1 MASTYTSNIRLELQ
15 ADGEN
20 PNNWGT
26 ILNQNVI
33 DLIDEAITSYTTVAL
48 TGANVT
54 LTAVNGTTDQS
65 RSPFLEFTGGLTEDV
80 NVIIPAVSKSYYI
93 NNKATQASAGTDI
106 TVKTASG
113 AGVNIPVGSRIAVIC
128 DGVSV
133 FSAINPNAFG
143 FGTAASAN
151 IGTGNTDV
159 PDVSIADVRYS
170 RLAAANAFTNTNSFA
185 SATTFNGLSSFTSA
199 TTFNGLNSFTSTTT
213 FKQVDSPIVTL
224 TDAASVAVNFNTG
237 NHFLVSLA
245 GNRTLANPTN
255 GKVGQVGH
263 IYIVQDG
270 TGNRTLSYGNMY
282 NFPSGT
288 APVLTSVSSSVD
300 LLVFSQR
307 ATSVLD
313 AVIIKDF
320 KVPV

>member
-54 LTAVNGTTDQS
+54 LTAINGTTDQS

-80 NVIIPAVSKSYYI
+80 NVIIPAVPKSYYI
-93 NNKATQASAGTDI
+93 NNKATQVSAGTDI

-113 AGVNIPVGSRIAVIC
+113 DGVNIPVGSRIAVIC

-170 RLAAANAFTNTNSFA
+170 QLAAANAFTNTNSFA
-185 SATTFNGLSSFTSA
+185 SATTFNGLS
-199 TTFNGLNSFTSTTT
+199 SFTSTTT

-245 GNRTLANPTN
+245 GNRTLENPTN

-270 TGNRTLSYGNMY
+270 TGNRTLSYGDMY

-288 APVLTSVSSSVD
+288 APVLTSVSGSVD

-320 KVPV
+320 KVPA

>member
-54 LTAVNGTTDQS
+54 LTAINGTTDQS

-80 NVIIPAVSKSYYI
+80 NVIIPAVPKSYYI

-113 AGVNIPVGSRIAVIC
+113 DGVNIPVGSRIAVIC

-133 FSAINPNAFG
+133 FSAINPTAFG

-170 RLAAANAFTNTNSFA
+170 QLAAANTFTNT
-185 SATTFNGLSSFTSA
+185 
-199 TTFNGLNSFTSTTT
+199 NSFTSTTT
-213 FKQVDSPIVTL
+213 FTQVDSPIVTL

-245 GNRTLANPTN
+245 GNRTLENPTN

-270 TGNRTLSYGNMY
+270 TGNRTLSYGDMY

-288 APVLTSVSSSVD
+288 APVLTSVSGSVD

-320 KVPV
+320 KVPA

>member
-1 MASTYTSNIRLELQ
+1 MSSAFTSNIRLELQ

-54 LTAVNGTTDQS
+54 LTAINGVTDQS

-93 NNKATQASAGTDI
+93 NNKATQVSAGSDI

-113 AGVNIPVGSRIAVIC
+113 TGVNIPVGSRIAVIC

-133 FSAINPNAFG
+133 FSAINPTAFS

-170 RLAAANAFTNTNSFA
+170 QLAAANTFTNT
-185 SATTFNGLSSFTSA
+185 
-199 TTFNGLNSFTSTTT
+199 NSFTSTTT
-213 FKQVDSPIVTL
+213 FTQVDSPIVTL

-245 GNRTLANPTN
+245 GNRTLENPTN

-263 IYIVQDG
+263 IYVVQDG
-270 TGNRTLSYGNMY
+270 TGGRTLSYGDMY

-288 APVLTSVSSSVD
+288 APVLTTSIGGVD

-313 AVIIKDF
+313 VVVVKDF

>member
-54 LTAVNGTTDQS
+54 LTAINGTTDQS

-80 NVIIPAVSKSYYI
+80 NVIIPAVPKSYYI

-113 AGVNIPVGSRIAVIC
+113 DGVNIPVGSRIAVVC

-159 PDVSIADVRYS
+159 PDVSIADARYS
-170 RLAAANAFTNTNSFA
+170 QLAAANTFTNT
-185 SATTFNGLSSFTSA
+185 
-199 TTFNGLNSFTSTTT
+199 NSFTSTTT
-213 FKQVDSPIVTL
+213 FTQVDSPIVTL

-245 GNRTLANPTN
+245 GNRTLENPTN

-263 IYIVQDG
+263 IYVVQDG
-270 TGNRTLSYGNMY
+270 TGGRTLSYGDMY

-288 APVLTSVSSSVD
+288 APVLTSVSGSVD

-320 KVPV
+320 KVPA

>member
-20 PNNWGT
+20 PNNWGA

-54 LTAVNGTTDQS
+54 LTAINGSTDQS

-80 NVIIPAVSKSYYI
+80 NVIIPAVPKSYYI
-93 NNKATQASAGTDI
+93 NNKATQVSAGTDI

-113 AGVNIPVGSRIAVIC
+113 DGVNIPVGSRIAVIC

-159 PDVSIADVRYS
+159 PDVSIADARYS
-170 RLAAANAFTNTNSFA
+170 QLAAANT
-185 SATTFNGLSSFTSA
+185 
-199 TTFNGLNSFTSTTT
+199 FTSTNS

-224 TDAASVAVNFNTG
+224 TDAASVAINFNSG

-245 GNRTLANPTN
+245 GNRTLENPTN

-263 IYIVQDG
+263 IYIVQDA
-270 TGNRTLSYGNMY
+270 TGGRTLSYGDMY

-288 APVLTSVSSSVD
+288 APVLTSVSGSVD

>member
-54 LTAVNGTTDQS
+54 LTAINGTTDQS

-80 NVIIPAVSKSYYI
+80 NVIIPAVPKSYYI
-93 NNKATQASAGTDI
+93 NNKATQTSAGTDI

-113 AGVNIPVGSRIAVIC
+113 DGVNIPVGSRIAVIC

-170 RLAAANAFTNTNSFA
+170 RLAAANTFTSTN
-185 SATTFNGLSSFTSA
+185 TFNGLSSFTS
-199 TTFNGLNSFTSTTT
+199 TTT
-213 FKQVDSPIVTL
+213 FTQVDSPIVTL

-245 GNRTLANPTN
+245 GNRTLENPTN

-270 TGNRTLSYGNMY
+270 TGGRTLSYGDMY

-288 APVLTSVSSSVD
+288 APVLTLISGSVD

>member
-54 LTAVNGTTDQS
+54 LTAINGTTDQS

-80 NVIIPAVSKSYYI
+80 NVIIPAVPKSYYI

-113 AGVNIPVGSRIAVIC
+113 DGVNIPVGSRIAVIC

-170 RLAAANAFTNTNSFA
+170 QLAAANTFTNT
-185 SATTFNGLSSFTSA
+185 
-199 TTFNGLNSFTSTTT
+199 NSFTSTTT
-213 FKQVDSPIVTL
+213 FTQVDSPIVTL

-245 GNRTLANPTN
+245 GNRTLENPTN

-263 IYIVQDG
+263 IYVVQDG
-270 TGNRTLSYGNMY
+270 TGGRTLSYGDMY

-320 KVPV
+320 KVPA

>member
-170 RLAAANAFTNTNSFA
+170 RLAAANTFTSTN
-185 SATTFNGLSSFTSA
+185 TFNGLS
-199 TTFNGLNSFTSTTT
+199 SFTSTTT

-245 GNRTLANPTN
+245 GNRTLENPTN

-263 IYIVQDG
+263 IYVVQDG
-270 TGNRTLSYGNMY
+270 TGGRTLSYGNMY

-288 APVLTSVSSSVD
+288 APVLTSVSGSVD

>member
-54 LTAVNGTTDQS
+54 LTAINGTTDQS

-80 NVIIPAVSKSYYI
+80 NVIIPAVPKSYYI

-113 AGVNIPVGSRIAVIC
+113 DGVNIPVGSRIAVIC

-170 RLAAANAFTNTNSFA
+170 QLAAANTFTSTN
-185 SATTFNGLSSFTSA
+185 TFNGLS
-199 TTFNGLNSFTSTTT
+199 SFTSTTT

-245 GNRTLANPTN
+245 GNRTLENPTN

-270 TGNRTLSYGNMY
+270 TGNRTLSYGDMY

-288 APVLTSVSSSVD
+288 APVLTSVSGSVD

-320 KVPV
+320 KVPA

>member
-54 LTAVNGTTDQS
+54 LTAINGTTDQS
-65 RSPFLEFTGGLTEDV
+65 RSPFLEFTGGITEDV
-80 NVIIPAVSKSYYI
+80 NVIIPAVPKSYYI
-93 NNKATQASAGTDI
+93 NNKATQTSAGTDI

-113 AGVNIPVGSRIAVIC
+113 DGVNIPVGSRIAVIC

-170 RLAAANAFTNTNSFA
+170 QLAAANAFTNTNSFA
-185 SATTFNGLSSFTSA
+185 SATTFNGLSSFTS
-199 TTFNGLNSFTSTTT
+199 TTT
-213 FKQVDSPIVTL
+213 FTQVDSPIVTL
-224 TDAASVAVNFNTG
+224 TDAVSVAVNFNTG

-245 GNRTLANPTN
+245 GNRTLENPTN

-270 TGNRTLSYGNMY
+270 TGNRTLSYGDMY

-288 APVLTSVSSSVD
+288 APVLTSVSGSVD

>member
-20 PNNWGT
+20 PNNCGT

-54 LTAVNGTTDQS
+54 LTAINGSTDQS

-80 NVIIPAVSKSYYI
+80 NVIIPAVPKSYYI
-93 NNKATQASAGTDI
+93 NNKATQVSAGTDI

-113 AGVNIPVGSRIAVIC
+113 DGVNIPVGSRIAVIC

-159 PDVSIADVRYS
+159 PDVSIADARYS
-170 RLAAANAFTNTNSFA
+170 QLAAANT
-185 SATTFNGLSSFTSA
+185 
-199 TTFNGLNSFTSTTT
+199 FTSTNS

-224 TDAASVAVNFNTG
+224 TDAASVAINFNSG

-245 GNRTLANPTN
+245 GNRTLENPTN

-263 IYIVQDG
+263 IYIVQDA
-270 TGNRTLSYGNMY
+270 TGGRTLSYGDMY

-288 APVLTSVSSSVD
+288 APVLTTSIGGVD

>member
-54 LTAVNGTTDQS
+54 LTAINGTTDQS

-80 NVIIPAVSKSYYI
+80 NVIIPAVPKSYYI

-113 AGVNIPVGSRIAVIC
+113 DGVNIPVGSRIAVIC

-133 FSAINPNAFG
+133 FSAINPTYFG

-170 RLAAANAFTNTNSFA
+170 QLAAANTFTSTN
-185 SATTFNGLSSFTSA
+185 TFNGLS
-199 TTFNGLNSFTSTTT
+199 SFTSTTT

-245 GNRTLANPTN
+245 GNRTLENPTN

-270 TGNRTLSYGNMY
+270 TGNRTLSYGDMY

-288 APVLTSVSSSVD
+288 APVLTAVSGSVD

>member
-54 LTAVNGTTDQS
+54 LTAINGTTDLS

-80 NVIIPAVSKSYYI
+80 NVIIPAVPKSYYI
-93 NNKATQASAGTDI
+93 NNKATQTSAGTDI

-113 AGVNIPVGSRIAVIC
+113 DGVNIPVGSRIAVIC

-170 RLAAANAFTNTNSFA
+170 RLAAANTFTSTN
-185 SATTFNGLSSFTSA
+185 TFNGLSSFTS
-199 TTFNGLNSFTSTTT
+199 TTT
-213 FKQVDSPIVTL
+213 FTQVDSPIVTL

-245 GNRTLANPTN
+245 GNRTLENPTN

-270 TGNRTLSYGNMY
+270 TGNRTLSYGDMY

-288 APVLTSVSSSVD
+288 APVLTSVSGSVD

>member
-54 LTAVNGTTDQS
+54 LTAINGSTDQS

-80 NVIIPAVSKSYYI
+80 NVIIPAVPKSYYI
-93 NNKATQASAGTDI
+93 NNKATQVSAGTDI

-113 AGVNIPVGSRIAVIC
+113 DGVNIPVGSRIAVIC

-159 PDVSIADVRYS
+159 PDVSIADARYS
-170 RLAAANAFTNTNSFA
+170 QLAAANT
-185 SATTFNGLSSFTSA
+185 
-199 TTFNGLNSFTSTTT
+199 FTSTNS

-224 TDAASVAVNFNTG
+224 TDAASVAINFNSG

-245 GNRTLANPTN
+245 GNRTLENPTN

-263 IYIVQDG
+263 IYIVQDA
-270 TGNRTLSYGNMY
+270 TGGRTLSYGDMY

-288 APVLTSVSSSVD
+288 APVLTTSIGGVD

>member
-170 RLAAANAFTNTNSFA
+170 QLAAANAFTNTNSFA
-185 SATTFNGLSSFTSA
+185 SATTFNGLS
-199 TTFNGLNSFTSTTT
+199 SFTSTTT

-245 GNRTLANPTN
+245 GNRTLENPTN

-270 TGNRTLSYGNMY
+270 TGNRTLSYGDMY

-288 APVLTSVSSSVD
+288 APVLTSVSGSVD

>member
-54 LTAVNGTTDQS
+54 LTAINGTTDQS

-80 NVIIPAVSKSYYI
+80 NVIIPAVPKSYYI

-170 RLAAANAFTNTNSFA
+170 QLAAANAFTNTNSFA
-185 SATTFNGLSSFTSA
+185 SATTFNGLS
-199 TTFNGLNSFTSTTT
+199 SFTSTTT

-270 TGNRTLSYGNMY
+270 TGNRTLSYGDMY

-288 APVLTSVSSSVD
+288 APVLTSVSGSVD

-320 KVPV
+320 KVPA

>member
-80 NVIIPAVSKSYYI
+80 NVIIPAVPKSYYI

-170 RLAAANAFTNTNSFA
+170 QLAAANAFTNTNSFA
-185 SATTFNGLSSFTSA
+185 SATTFNGLS
-199 TTFNGLNSFTSTTT
+199 SFTSTTT

-245 GNRTLANPTN
+245 GNRTLENPTN

-263 IYIVQDG
+263 IYVVQDG
-270 TGNRTLSYGNMY
+270 TGGRTLSYGDMY

-288 APVLTSVSSSVD
+288 APVLTSVSGSVD

>member
-54 LTAVNGTTDQS
+54 LTAINGTTDQS

-80 NVIIPAVSKSYYI
+80 NVIIPAVPKSYYI
-93 NNKATQASAGTDI
+93 NNKATQTSAGTDI

-113 AGVNIPVGSRIAVIC
+113 DGVNIPVGSRIAVIC

-133 FSAINPNAFG
+133 FSAINPTAFS

-170 RLAAANAFTNTNSFA
+170 RLAAANTFTSTN
-185 SATTFNGLSSFTSA
+185 TFNGLSSFTS
-199 TTFNGLNSFTSTTT
+199 TTAFT
-213 FKQVDSPIVTL
+213 QVDSPIVTL

-245 GNRTLANPTN
+245 GNRTLENPTN

-270 TGNRTLSYGNMY
+270 TGNRTLSYGDMY

-288 APVLTSVSSSVD
+288 APVLTSVSGSVD

>member
-1 MASTYTSNIRLELQ
+1 MSSAFTSNIRLELQ

-54 LTAVNGTTDQS
+54 LTAINGVTDQS

-93 NNKATQASAGTDI
+93 NNKATQVSAGSDI

-113 AGVNIPVGSRIAVIC
+113 TGVNIPVGSRIAVIC

-133 FSAINPNAFG
+133 FSAINPTAFS

-170 RLAAANAFTNTNSFA
+170 QLAAANTFTNT
-185 SATTFNGLSSFTSA
+185 
-199 TTFNGLNSFTSTTT
+199 NSFTSTTT
-213 FKQVDSPIVTL
+213 FTQVDSPIVTL

-245 GNRTLANPTN
+245 GNRTLENPTN

-263 IYIVQDG
+263 IYVVQDG
-270 TGNRTLSYGNMY
+270 TGGRTLSYGDMY

-288 APVLTSVSSSVD
+288 APVLTTSIGSVD

-313 AVIIKDF
+313 VVVVKDF

>member
-54 LTAVNGTTDQS
+54 LTAINGTTDQS

-80 NVIIPAVSKSYYI
+80 NVIIPAVPKSYYI
-93 NNKATQASAGTDI
+93 NNKATQTSAGTDI

-113 AGVNIPVGSRIAVIC
+113 DGVNIPVGSRIAVIC

-159 PDVSIADVRYS
+159 PDVSIADARYS
-170 RLAAANAFTNTNSFA
+170 QLAAANTFTNTNSF
-185 SATTFNGLSSFTSA
+185 T
-199 TTFNGLNSFTSTTT
+199 
-213 FKQVDSPIVTL
+213 QVDSPIVTL

-245 GNRTLANPTN
+245 GNRTLENPTN

-270 TGNRTLSYGNMY
+270 TGNRTLSYGDMY

-288 APVLTSVSSSVD
+288 APVLTSVSGSVD

>member
-113 AGVNIPVGSRIAVIC
+113 DGVNIPVGSRIAVIC

-170 RLAAANAFTNTNSFA
+170 QLAAANAFTNTNSFA
-185 SATTFNGLSSFTSA
+185 SATTFNGLS
-199 TTFNGLNSFTSTTT
+199 SFTSTTT

-245 GNRTLANPTN
+245 GNRTLENPTN

-263 IYIVQDG
+263 IYVVQDG
-270 TGNRTLSYGNMY
+270 TGGRCLLY
-282 NFPSGT
+282 
-288 APVLTSVSSSVD
+288 TS
-300 LLVFSQR
+300 
-307 ATSVLD
+307 D
-313 AVIIKDF
+313 AADE
-320 KVPV
+320 

>member
-54 LTAVNGTTDQS
+54 LTAINGTTDQS

-80 NVIIPAVSKSYYI
+80 NVIIPAVPKSYYI
-93 NNKATQASAGTDI
+93 NNKATQTSAGTDI

-113 AGVNIPVGSRIAVIC
+113 DGVNIPVGSRIAVIC

-170 RLAAANAFTNTNSFA
+170 RLAAANTFTSTN
-185 SATTFNGLSSFTSA
+185 TFNGLSSFTS
-199 TTFNGLNSFTSTTT
+199 TTT
-213 FKQVDSPIVTL
+213 FTQVDSPIVTL

-245 GNRTLANPTN
+245 GNRTLENPTN

-270 TGNRTLSYGNMY
+270 TGNRTLSYGDMY

-288 APVLTSVSSSVD
+288 APVLTSVSGSVD

-320 KVPV
+320 KVPA

>member
-54 LTAVNGTTDQS
+54 LTAINGSTDQS

-80 NVIIPAVSKSYYI
+80 NVIIPAVPKSYYI
-93 NNKATQASAGTDI
+93 NNKATQTSAGTDI

-113 AGVNIPVGSRIAVIC
+113 DGVNIPVGSRIAVIC

-170 RLAAANAFTNTNSFA
+170 QLAAANT
-185 SATTFNGLSSFTSA
+185 
-199 TTFNGLNSFTSTTT
+199 FTSTNS

-224 TDAASVAVNFNTG
+224 TDAASVAINFNSG

-245 GNRTLANPTN
+245 GNRTLENPTN

-263 IYIVQDG
+263 IYIVQDA
-270 TGNRTLSYGNMY
+270 TGGRTLSYGDMY

-288 APVLTSVSSSVD
+288 APVLTSVSGSVD

>member
-54 LTAVNGTTDQS
+54 LTAINGTTDQS

-80 NVIIPAVSKSYYI
+80 NVIIPAVPKSYYI

-113 AGVNIPVGSRIAVIC
+113 AGVNIPVGSRIAVVC

-170 RLAAANAFTNTNSFA
+170 QLAAANTFTNT
-185 SATTFNGLSSFTSA
+185 
-199 TTFNGLNSFTSTTT
+199 NSFTSTTT
-213 FKQVDSPIVTL
+213 FTQVDSPIVTL

-245 GNRTLANPTN
+245 GNRTLENPTN

-263 IYIVQDG
+263 IYVVQDG
-270 TGNRTLSYGNMY
+270 TGGRTLSYGDMY

-320 KVPV
+320 KVPA

>member
-170 RLAAANAFTNTNSFA
+170 QLAAANAFTNTNSFA
-185 SATTFNGLSSFTSA
+185 SATTFNGLS
-199 TTFNGLNSFTSTTT
+199 SFTSTTT

-245 GNRTLANPTN
+245 GNRTLENPTN

-263 IYIVQDG
+263 IYVVQDG
-270 TGNRTLSYGNMY
+270 TGGRTLSYGDMY

-288 APVLTSVSSSVD
+288 APVLTSVSGSVD

-320 KVPV
+320 KVPA

>member
-80 NVIIPAVSKSYYI
+80 NVIIPAVPKSYYI

-170 RLAAANAFTNTNSFA
+170 QLAAANAFTNTNSFA
-185 SATTFNGLSSFTSA
+185 SATTFNGLS
-199 TTFNGLNSFTSTTT
+199 SFTSTTT

-245 GNRTLANPTN
+245 GNRTLENPTN

-270 TGNRTLSYGNMY
+270 TGNRTLSYGDMY

-288 APVLTSVSSSVD
+288 APVLTSVSGSVD

>member
-54 LTAVNGTTDQS
+54 LTAINGTTDQS

-80 NVIIPAVSKSYYI
+80 NVIIPAVPKSYYI
-93 NNKATQASAGTDI
+93 NNKATQVSAGTDI

-113 AGVNIPVGSRIAVIC
+113 DGVNIPVGSRIAVIC

-170 RLAAANAFTNTNSFA
+170 QLAAANTFTSTN
-185 SATTFNGLSSFTSA
+185 TFNGLS
-199 TTFNGLNSFTSTTT
+199 SFTSTTT

-245 GNRTLANPTN
+245 GNRTLENPTN

-263 IYIVQDG
+263 IYVVQDG
-270 TGNRTLSYGNMY
+270 TGGRTLSYGDMY

-288 APVLTSVSSSVD
+288 APVLTSVSGSVD

-320 KVPV
+320 KVPA

>member
-54 LTAVNGTTDQS
+54 LTAINGTTDQS

-80 NVIIPAVSKSYYI
+80 NVIIPAVPKSYYI
-93 NNKATQASAGTDI
+93 NNKATQVSAGTDI

-113 AGVNIPVGSRIAVIC
+113 DGVNIPVGSRIAVIC

-170 RLAAANAFTNTNSFA
+170 RLAAANTFTSTN
-185 SATTFNGLSSFTSA
+185 TFNGLSSFTS
-199 TTFNGLNSFTSTTT
+199 TTT
-213 FKQVDSPIVTL
+213 FTQVDSPIVTL

-245 GNRTLANPTN
+245 GNRTLENPTN

-270 TGNRTLSYGNMY
+270 TGNRTLSYGDMY

-288 APVLTSVSSSVD
+288 APVLTSVSGSVD

>member
-54 LTAVNGTTDQS
+54 LTAINGTTDQS

-80 NVIIPAVSKSYYI
+80 NVIIPAVPKSYYI
-93 NNKATQASAGTDI
+93 NNKATQVSAGTDI

-113 AGVNIPVGSRIAVIC
+113 DGVNIPVGSRIAVIC

-170 RLAAANAFTNTNSFA
+170 QLAAANTFTSTN
-185 SATTFNGLSSFTSA
+185 TFNGLS
-199 TTFNGLNSFTSTTT
+199 SFTSTTT

-245 GNRTLANPTN
+245 GNRTLENPTN

-270 TGNRTLSYGNMY
+270 TGNRTLSYGDMY

-288 APVLTSVSSSVD
+288 APVLTSVSGSVD

-320 KVPV
+320 KVPA

>member
-54 LTAVNGTTDQS
+54 LTAINGTTDQS

-80 NVIIPAVSKSYYI
+80 NVIIPAVPKSYYI
-93 NNKATQASAGTDI
+93 NNKATQTSAGTDI

-113 AGVNIPVGSRIAVIC
+113 DGVNIPVGSRIAVIC

-159 PDVSIADVRYS
+159 PDVSIADARYS
-170 RLAAANAFTNTNSFA
+170 QLAAANTFTSTN
-185 SATTFNGLSSFTSA
+185 TFNGLSSFTS
-199 TTFNGLNSFTSTTT
+199 TTT
-213 FKQVDSPIVTL
+213 FTQVDSPIVTL

-245 GNRTLANPTN
+245 GNRTLENPTN

-270 TGNRTLSYGNMY
+270 TGNRTLSYGDMY

-288 APVLTSVSSSVD
+288 APVLTSVSGSVD

-320 KVPV
+320 KVPA

>member
-80 NVIIPAVSKSYYI
+80 NVIIPAVPKSYYI

-170 RLAAANAFTNTNSFA
+170 QLAAANAFTNTNSFA
-185 SATTFNGLSSFTSA
+185 SATTFNGLS
-199 TTFNGLNSFTSTTT
+199 SFTSTTT

-245 GNRTLANPTN
+245 GNRTLENPTN

-263 IYIVQDG
+263 IYVVQDG
-270 TGNRTLSYGNMY
+270 TGGRTLSYGDMY

-288 APVLTSVSSSVD
+288 APVLTSVSGSVD

-320 KVPV
+320 KVPA

>member
-170 RLAAANAFTNTNSFA
+170 QLAAANAFTNTNSFA
-185 SATTFNGLSSFTSA
+185 SATTFNGLS
-199 TTFNGLNSFTSTTT
+199 SFTSTTT

-245 GNRTLANPTN
+245 GNRTLENPTN

-263 IYIVQDG
+263 IYVVQDG
-270 TGNRTLSYGNMY
+270 TGGRTLSYGNMY

-288 APVLTSVSSSVD
+288 APVLTSVSGSVD

-320 KVPV
+320 KVPA